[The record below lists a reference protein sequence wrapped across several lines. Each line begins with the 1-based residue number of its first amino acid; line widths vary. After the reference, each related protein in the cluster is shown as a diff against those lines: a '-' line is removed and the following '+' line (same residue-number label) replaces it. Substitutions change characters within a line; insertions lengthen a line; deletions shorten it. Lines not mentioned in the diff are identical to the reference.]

1 MKKAAIEQKAAEN
14 HEQRSDDLKKR
25 AKNGD
30 PLARMRLAK
39 PNSLEYWKAYQQ
51 YERGGYNRSGRFV
64 SLINDISILEEDF
77 AEKVV
82 NSIEQKGFVSGRT
95 ITGKN

>member
-51 YERGGYNRSGRFV
+51 YERAGYNRSGRFV
-64 SLINDISILEEDF
+64 SLINDISILEENF

-82 NSIEQKGFVSGRT
+82 ESIKENRYISGRLVMT
-95 ITGKN
+95 KV